1 MTYLTVCSKIGG
13 DRNSTRE
20 VEKHMRAEKR
30 TATKKKKRTGLKI
43 FLWSVLGIF
52 LILGGIVGYA
62 VYQTK
67 STMDNIY
74 TPVEGR
80 AANPVKL
87 DGGNPFS
94 VLILG
99 IDEREGD
106 VGRSDTTMVAT
117 VNGTTN
123 KAQMLSIPRD
133 TRTEIIGHDSTN
145 KINAAYAYGGVKM
158 AEDTVTHFLNGIPIN
173 YYIKMN
179 MEGLKDL
186 VDAVGGVTVYNDM
199 DISLKDKEF
208 KKGEVTLNGTDALAY
223 TRIRKTDARGDFGR
237 QMRQQ
242 EVIQA
247 VVEKIATTE
256 TLWNFNDI
264 LSAVGNNM
272 QTDLTMTDMTRI
284 AKNYLGARNNV
295 ENMTVAGD
303 GGKMDGIWYYN
314 VSDAERQKLHDSLAK
329 NLELK

>member
-1 MTYLTVCSKIGG
+1 
-13 DRNSTRE
+13 
-20 VEKHMRAEKR
+20 MRAEKR
-30 TATKKKKRTGLKI
+30 TNTKKKKRTGLRI
-43 FLWSVLGIF
+43 FLWSILGIF
-52 LILGGIVGYA
+52 LVLGGIVGYA
-62 VYQTK
+62 VFQTK
-67 STMDNIY
+67 STMDKIY
-74 TPVEGR
+74 EPVEGR
-80 AANPVKL
+80 TANPVKL

-99 IDEREGD
+99 IDQREGD

-123 KAQMLSIPRD
+123 KAQILSIPRD

-158 AEDTVTHFLNGIPIN
+158 AEDTVTNFLNGIPIN
-173 YYIKMN
+173 YYIKIN

-186 VDAVGGVTVYNDM
+186 VDAVGGVEVYNDM
-199 DISLKDKEF
+199 DISLKGKEF
-208 KKGEVTLNGTDALAY
+208 KKGNIKLNGADALVY
-223 TRIRKTDARGDFGR
+223 VRIRKTDPRGDFGR

-247 VVEKIATTE
+247 VVEKVATTQ
-256 TLWNFNDI
+256 TLWNFDEI
-264 LSAVGNNM
+264 LSAVGKNM
-272 QTDLTMTDMTRI
+272 QTDLTMTDITRI
-284 AKNYLGARNNV
+284 AKNYISARNNV
-295 ENMTVAGD
+295 ENMTVAGE

>member
-1 MTYLTVCSKIGG
+1 
-13 DRNSTRE
+13 
-20 VEKHMRAEKR
+20 MRAEKR

-62 VYQTK
+62 VFQTK
-67 STMDNIY
+67 STMDTIH
-74 TPVEGR
+74 TPVAG

-87 DGGNPFS
+87 DGNTPFS

-99 IDEREGD
+99 VDEREGD

-158 AEDTVTHFLNGIPIN
+158 AEDTVTNFLNDIPIN

-186 VDAVGGVTVYNDM
+186 VDAVGGVEVYNDM

-208 KKGEVTLNGTDALAY
+208 KKGNVKLNGTDALAY

-247 VVEKIATTE
+247 VVEKIATTQ
-256 TLWNFNDI
+256 TLWNFDEI
-264 LSAVGNNM
+264 LSAVGKNM
-272 QTDLTMTDMTRI
+272 QTDLTMTDITRI
-284 AKNYLGARNNV
+284 TKNYLSARKNV

-303 GGKMDGIWYYN
+303 GGKVDGIWYYN

>member
-1 MTYLTVCSKIGG
+1 M
-13 DRNSTRE
+13 
-20 VEKHMRAEKR
+20 
-30 TATKKKKRTGLKI
+30 
-43 FLWSVLGIF
+43 F
-52 LILGGIVGYA
+52 
-62 VYQTK
+62 QTK
-67 STMDNIY
+67 STMDKIY
-74 TPVEGR
+74 EPVEGR
-80 AANPVKL
+80 TANPVKL

-99 IDEREGD
+99 IDQREGD
-106 VGRSDTTMVAT
+106 VGRSDTTIVAT
-117 VNGTTN
+117 VNGTAN

-158 AEDTVTHFLNGIPIN
+158 AEDTVTNFLNGIPIN
-173 YYIKMN
+173 YYIKIN

-186 VDAVGGVTVYNDM
+186 VDAVGGVEVYNDM

-208 KKGEVTLNGTDALAY
+208 KKGNVTLNGTDALAY
-223 TRIRKTDARGDFGR
+223 VRIRKTDARGDFGR

-247 VVEKIATTE
+247 VVEKVATTQ
-256 TLWNFNDI
+256 TLWNFDEI
-264 LSAVGNNM
+264 LSAVGKNM
-272 QTDLTMTDMTRI
+272 QTDLTMTDITRI
-284 AKNYLGARNNV
+284 AKNYISARNNV
-295 ENMTVAGD
+295 ENMSVAGE

>member
-1 MTYLTVCSKIGG
+1 MTSFPLCSKMGS
-13 DRNSTRE
+13 DRNFTRE
-20 VEKHMRAEKR
+20 VETQMRAEKR
-30 TATKKKKRTGLKI
+30 TKTKKKRKGLRI
-43 FLWSVLGIF
+43 FLWIVLGIF
-52 LILGGIVGYA
+52 LVLGGIVGYA

-67 STMDNIY
+67 STMDTIY
-74 TPVEGR
+74 EPVAGKTAKPVE
-80 AANPVKL
+80 L
-87 DGGNPFS
+87 DGNNPFS

-99 IDEREGD
+99 IDQREGD

-133 TRTEIIGHDSTN
+133 TRAEIIGHNSTN

-158 AEDTVTHFLNGIPIN
+158 AEDTVTNFLNGIPIN
-173 YYIKMN
+173 YYIKIN

-186 VDAVGGVTVYNDM
+186 VDAVGGVEVYNDM

-208 KKGEVTLNGTDALAY
+208 KKGNVTLNGTDALAY
-223 TRIRKTDARGDFGR
+223 VRIRKTDARGDFGR

-247 VVEKIATTE
+247 VVEKVATTQ
-256 TLWNFNDI
+256 TLWNFDEI
-264 LSAVGNNM
+264 LSAVGKNM
-272 QTDLTMTDMTRI
+272 QTDLTMTDITRI
-284 AKNYLGARNNV
+284 AKNYISARNNV

-303 GGKMDGIWYYN
+303 GGKSDGIWYYN

-329 NLELK
+329 NLELE